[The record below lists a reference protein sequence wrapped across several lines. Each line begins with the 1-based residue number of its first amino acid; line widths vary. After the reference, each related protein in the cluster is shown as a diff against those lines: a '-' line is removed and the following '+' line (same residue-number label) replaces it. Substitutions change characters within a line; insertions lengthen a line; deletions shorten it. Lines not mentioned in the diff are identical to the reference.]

1 MESGCQSVL
10 LSEFI
15 SDDSMENSS
24 PMADAVPLLFAGV
37 VNVDYSWDQYR
48 LIFQLCYKWR
58 KNFSP
63 NCRNV
68 IKMGILEALQ
78 SAWVKNPAFFQLKT
92 SATFVVR

>member
-37 VNVDYSWDQYR
+37 VNVDYS
-48 LIFQLCYKWR
+48 
-58 KNFSP
+58 
-63 NCRNV
+63 
-68 IKMGILEALQ
+68 
-78 SAWVKNPAFFQLKT
+78 
-92 SATFVVR
+92 